1 MKNSISI
8 NKFLLVC
15 LIAAALAGGSYAGF
29 YYTSQHYEAK
39 ESARLA
45 QEEETDRKNLIC
57 EARVQRGKTGD
68 VKSDYF
74 IFERSAKQEDCE
86 KFIEYKNIPDD
97 TESFWLGF

>member
-1 MKNSISI
+1 MKSSISI
-8 NKFLLVC
+8 NKYVLVG

-57 EARVQRGKTGD
+57 EARVQHGGGEI
-68 VKSDYF
+68 KSEYF
-74 IFERSAKQEDCE
+74 IFERSAKQSDCN
-86 KFIEYKNIPDD
+86 KFIDYKNIPDD
-97 TESFWLGF
+97 TEGAWLGF